1 MRLII
6 RQVPEKSQ
14 CLCSFRNKDIIG
26 DRGCSQLQNDWLY
39 DWRAS
44 GSRALPHSLSK
55 PTWLGTLKTRAFVRK
70 AAMLRTL
77 STIIAKSKVNIR
89 QRFGNRRE
97 VQIIRTNVLWCNGP
111 LLLDL
116 FMTLSTK
123 IVIVQLWL
131 LSQRERQNRRI
142 KLN

>member
-1 MRLII
+1 
-6 RQVPEKSQ
+6 
-14 CLCSFRNKDIIG
+14 
-26 DRGCSQLQNDWLY
+26 
-39 DWRAS
+39 
-44 GSRALPHSLSK
+44 
-55 PTWLGTLKTRAFVRK
+55 
-70 AAMLRTL
+70 MLRTL

-123 IVIVQLWL
+123 IFIVQLSL
-131 LSQRERQNRRI
+131 LSQRKRQNRRI

>member
-1 MRLII
+1 
-6 RQVPEKSQ
+6 
-14 CLCSFRNKDIIG
+14 
-26 DRGCSQLQNDWLY
+26 
-39 DWRAS
+39 
-44 GSRALPHSLSK
+44 
-55 PTWLGTLKTRAFVRK
+55 
-70 AAMLRTL
+70 MLRTL

-123 IVIVQLWL
+123 IIIVQL
-131 LSQRERQNRRI
+131 
-142 KLN
+142 